1 MGKCFWNTEVHVY
14 METSG
19 SDARSLF
26 EKRCVSSEMTSC
38 TCCMQ
43 KLAAAGRIQQG
54 MCTWKLIVLMQAS
67 KQREDRNLLQVELAR
82 IHTADTQP
90 VLPHRRSCSSK
101 AI

>member
-26 EKRCVSSEMTSC
+26 EKRWISSEMTNC

-43 KLAAAGRIQQG
+43 KLAA
-54 MCTWKLIVLMQAS
+54 CLDHEMQILS
-67 KQREDRNLLQVELAR
+67 LLQSGGL
-82 IHTADTQP
+82 DTSIALQGNRLQA
-90 VLPHRRSCSSK
+90 LPRPLR
-101 AI
+101 